1 MDSQDGSYYA
11 SYYSDSDHDHNSP
24 RKPQPKSA
32 PLAVK
37 NRGLLRAVCVYGAF
51 LVIHHVAANIYPSH
65 CAPSGIIGA
74 ISSAVYAPSPQC
86 KALRWCITQGA
97 EALNTMWVVAASWC
111 ASHLVVPS

>member
-1 MDSQDGSYYA
+1 MGHYTDLSGA
-11 SYYSDSDHDHNSP
+11 CCSDTEPEEGN
-24 RKPQPKSA
+24 KPVGRSRPKRS
-32 PLAVK
+32 
-37 NRGLLRAVCVYGAF
+37 GLVRAACVYGAF
-51 LVIHHVAANIYPSH
+51 LVIHHVAANIYPLH
-65 CAPSGIIGA
+65 CAPSGLIGM